1 MLSYPFAMAQHVP
14 KLLCVS
20 LNPAVDRRIRVPR
33 MELRAVNRA
42 TDVLPTAG
50 GKAAHVAY
58 AAKALGAEVEWLA
71 FAGGSEGDFCRQGV
85 QEHGVRATPVAVS
98 GRTRM
103 TLEIIDESDNSVT
116 ELLEPGPSISA
127 EECDRLIRAFE
138 RALEYK
144 PLVALSGSLPGGV
157 PDDLY
162 AQLTQIAKSRER
174 TVFLDT
180 SGSALTRALSTEPHF
195 IKPNR
200 QEAEAILGT
209 RIAGIRDALQAA
221 RTLRDR
227 GPGTVILSLG
237 AQGAVVWDGKN
248 ALHGSPPALK
258 PISTVGSGD
267 SFVAGWLCAYS
278 SNAPIEECLRLAIA
292 CGAANCLADSPGVLS
307 VEQVQRCA
315 QHAVVS
321 SL

>member
-1 MLSYPFAMAQHVP
+1 MTQHVP

-33 MELRAVNRA
+33 MELHVVNRA
-42 TDVLPTAG
+42 TAVLPTAG

-85 QEHGVRATPVAVS
+85 QEHGVRATAVAVS

-127 EECDRLIRAFE
+127 EESEHFMRAFE
-138 RALEYK
+138 IALEHK
-144 PLVALSGSLPGGV
+144 PFVALSGSLPSGV
-157 PDDLY
+157 PEVMY
-162 AQLTQIAKSRER
+162 AQLTEIAKSREC

-180 SGSALTRALSTEPHF
+180 SGSALTKALSAQPHF

-200 QEAEAILGT
+200 QEAEAILGAT
-209 RIAGIRDALQAA
+209 ITGIRDALEAA
-221 RTLRDR
+221 RKLRDR
-227 GPGTVILSLG
+227 GPQIVILSLG

-278 SNAPIEECLRLAIA
+278 SGAPIEECLRLALA

-307 VEQVQRCA
+307 LEQVQRFA
-315 QHAVVS
+315 QRATVS
-321 SL
+321 RL